1 MLDGIIWLGQYQ
13 GTEEL
18 YPAMRIYVWGGHDRE
33 ALVEILRLDKGQGS
47 EDERTIFFTILWI
60 VTPNPW

>member
-1 MLDGIIWLGQYQ
+1 MLDGIIRLGQYQ

-18 YPAMRIYVWGGHDRE
+18 YPAMRVYVWGGHDWA
-33 ALVEILRLDKGQGS
+33 ALAEILGLDREGS

-60 VTPNPW
+60 VTPDPW